1 MGPRITSIYRAGPA
15 YVTGLNVGDEIIQV
29 NQVDFS
35 GVDKLLADK
44 KVGDVLKVRVR
55 RDGLERTFD
64 LVVGQTPLKSFAIQS
79 IEKPSELQLK
89 LRHKWLGGN

>member
-1 MGPRITSIYRAGPA
+1 
-15 YVTGLNVGDEIIQV
+15 VGDEIIQV
-29 NQVDFS
+29 NQVDFA

-44 KVGDVLKVRVR
+44 KVGDVLKFRVK

-64 LVVGQTPLKSFAIQS
+64 VVVSQTPLKSFAIQS
-79 IEKPSELQLK
+79 IEKPSEAQLK